1 MKDEKKRY
9 FISSFRLH
17 PSAFVWRSIMLSL
30 TLAKDLKAAGLA
42 WTPAPNDFFVVPDR
56 GLDEELFV
64 ISDMTVLVELV
75 KGQLAVTFHGTA
87 EWALDHVLVAD
98 LVWLPTET
106 QLRDLLEQYLLDEAE
121 PSLRLAS
128 TADGYRCELQFRGEL
143 LSFEAFGASEAYG
156 AGLLYVLQHQK

>member
-1 MKDEKKRY
+1 
-9 FISSFRLH
+9 
-17 PSAFVWRSIMLSL
+17 MLSL

-42 WTPAPNDFFVVPDR
+42 WTPAPNDFFAVPDR
-56 GLDEELFV
+56 GLDEESFV

-106 QLRDLLEQYLLDEAE
+106 QLRDLLEQHLLEEAE
-121 PSLRLAS
+121 PSLRLTS
-128 TADGYRCELQFRGEL
+128 TADGYRCELQFRGEPL
-143 LSFEAFGASEAYG
+143 FFEAFGASEAYG
-156 AGLLYVLQHQK
+156 AALLYVLQSQK